1 MSVKHYDIIILGAG
15 QIAQTIMKESRE
27 KQVLVL
33 SRTVHDDLDLPNV
46 SWIKWIAGET
56 PIPTGMKAG
65 VVINCIMPTSRKI
78 ARAAIDCGIKLLETG
93 GRYVH
98 LSTIAVIAKP
108 QNDMKFNSF
117 KGDIYIRIKKDELK
131 YLDKYKVD
139 KLIIYPGI
147 VIGGDTGWD
156 QFFSKVASSRQIIV
170 GSSLKSKAPL
180 IHLHD
185 LASEI
190 LRYMHLKSNPN
201 EKFIPD
207 IAHDELRTWED
218 LICIQ
223 NKVVT
228 KGRYDYFQ
236 SRIKNKL
243 IVILNSSLVP
253 TFFWEQISGIMRRKK
268 QIRNT
273 YEAPNE
279 CDDTFV
285 INGMTNF
292 YVGCSYVL

>member
-1 MSVKHYDIIILGAG
+1 MSVKHYDIIILGSG

-27 KQVLVL
+27 KQILVL

-108 QNDMKFNSF
+108 QNDMKFISF

-131 YLDKYKVD
+131 YLDKHKVD

-147 VIGGDTGWD
+147 VVGGHTGWD
-156 QFFSKVASSRQIIV
+156 QFFSNVASSRQIIV

-180 IHLHD
+180 IHLSD

-207 IAHDELRTWED
+207 IAQDELRTWED
-218 LICIQ
+218 LICHQ
-223 NKVVT
+223 NKDVT
-228 KGRYDYFQ
+228 VERYDYFQ

-243 IVILNSSLVP
+243 IAILNSSLVP
-253 TFFWEQISGIMRRKK
+253 TFVWEQISGIMRRKK